1 MTTAQTPKMGSSE
14 NGEMGRHHSNRPP
27 FRSQPSS
34 SMPSTPVQ
42 YPRPLGTQSRTPSPT
57 HGLGAHTPRSTYSD
71 APKFVP
77 AHRAQSVP
85 CRFETIADRPKRRM
99 PYNDQE
105 KEVLERAIETPKEE
119 LEPHEDDKLSADM
132 RELYNRL
139 LPSVDSERRRK
150 QLVSKLDAMLRREYA
165 PSDFKVSMFG
175 SSENMLCSSDSDVD
189 ICITTSFKKLES
201 MHMLAALL
209 DRHGMQGVSCRASA
223 KVPIVK
229 LWDPELQLA
238 CDINVNNPLA
248 LENTRMIKTYVQIDS
263 RVRPLAKIV
272 KYWTKRRILNDAAF
286 GSTISSY
293 TWICMI
299 INFLQTRTPPILPTL
314 QGIANQERSIGEDG
328 KASQFADNVESLK
341 TFGAANE
348 ESLGQLLFHFFRR
361 YGHEIDYM
369 SSVISVKEG
378 RVLTREEKGWQYNHP
393 TQKEGRV
400 FLCVEE
406 PFNTDRNLGNSADN
420 YSFPGIQKEIR
431 RAFDLIAQSQDLE
444 ACCEQYEFPREKKPV
459 FQKPAPKPKPTLTRS
474 ASQSGRANAGSVNG
488 RGTPNSSRGAR
499 TPSSQRNGG
508 RRASSG
514 ALFANGRAPYTQSPP
529 LGSSAAEYISQG
541 SLHDQLY
548 QQYQYLQF
556 RQDQLRTQLAQQAQ
570 AQVQVQ
576 VQAQVL
582 AQAQAQAQA
591 ADSAGSPQAG
601 GLSHDLPSPG
611 MFDSP
616 TMAVLPRS
624 MYHYPN
630 RYPSLSSPMS
640 YSRSRDGSSTN
651 PPSPST
657 TSAVPAPRRLPHRSP
672 ASEGY
677 PSAAVR
683 SQSQPGHTIR
693 HSHVMQGMAHA
704 GYDASAAMGHQYPM
718 LRTQQ
723 GLSTHPVHP
732 GLAIYSAGGLPP
744 GTQRG
749 ETAIPKEY
757 IGYYVG
763 QSPQLS
769 PRFPAATLAQVPGF
783 HEMPQ
788 RRRRITPELA
798 VPSVVN
804 GLRHASRSPSPLGHM
819 RGFSTSV
826 APPVSAP
833 LPMQPNEQYQQPA
846 PLQPRSVEDG
856 PLIVNGSNTGG
867 TPRTRRSPDLIAQPP
882 PSQISSFQ
890 QGPEPFPSLSAQPSN
905 GLGID
910 SGDYGQSQGQGGEQ
924 SQTSTAN
931 SIVNG
936 NHYPIGHDPLTNAE
950 PPYLRNGFDGRE
962 TPQPSAHPSTS
973 SSPHMSSTTKQRSA
987 VPRLN
992 LSPSAITA
1000 TQERAQQR
1008 APDQLHESSP
1018 GCAPAAAAAAA
1029 PLLSPVAELRTPSPS
1044 ASRGVENRRALP
1056 QMNGLVRHADGA
1068 EMAKAQTE
1076 ADVDVQPLPPHLRGR
1091 ATDLVFQNG
1100 IQNGVQNGSPGRT
1113 ALLLG

>member
-1 MTTAQTPKMGSSE
+1 MTTAQTPKMGSNE

-42 YPRPLGTQSRTPSPT
+42 HPRPLGTKSRSPSPT

-71 APKFVP
+71 VPKHVST
-77 AHRAQSVP
+77 HRAQSVQ

-105 KEVLERAIETPKEE
+105 KEVLERATETPKQE

-139 LPSVDSERRRK
+139 LPSADSERRRK
-150 QLVSKLDAMLRREYA
+150 QLVSKLEALLRREYA
-165 PSDFKVSMFG
+165 PSEFKVSMFG
-175 SSENMLCSSDSDVD
+175 SSENMLCSSDSDD
-189 ICITTSFKKLES
+189 
-201 MHMLAALL
+201 
-209 DRHGMQGVSCRASA
+209 GMQGVSCRASA

-248 LENTRMIKTYVQIDS
+248 LENTRMIKTYVQIDG
-263 RVRPLAKIV
+263 RVRPLAKII

-328 KASQFADNVESLK
+328 KPSQFADNVESLK
-341 TFGAANE
+341 TFGAANN

-431 RAFDLIAQSQDLE
+431 RAFDLVAQSQDLE

-459 FQKPAPKPKPTLTRS
+459 FQKPTPKPKPTLTRS
-474 ASQSGRANAGSVNG
+474 ASQSGRANAGSVSG

-514 ALFANGRAPYTQSPP
+514 ALYANGRAPYTQSPP
-529 LGSSAAEYISQG
+529 LGSSAGEYISRG

-548 QQYQYLQF
+548 QRYQYLQYQ
-556 RQDQLRTQLAQQAQ
+556 QDKLRSQLAQQA
-570 AQVQVQ
+570 QVQ

-591 ADSAGSPQAG
+591 ADSTGSPQAG
-601 GLSHDLPSPG
+601 GLSHDLSSPG

-616 TMAVLPRS
+616 TMAMLPGS

-630 RYPSLSSPMS
+630 RYPSRSSPIS

-651 PPSPST
+651 PPSPSM
-657 TSAVPAPRRLPHRSP
+657 TSAIPASRRLPHRSP

-677 PSAAVR
+677 PSTAVR

-693 HSHVMQGMAHA
+693 HPHVMQGMAHA
-704 GYDASAAMGHQYPM
+704 G
-718 LRTQQ
+718 
-723 GLSTHPVHP
+723 
-732 GLAIYSAGGLPP
+732 
-744 GTQRG
+744 
-749 ETAIPKEY
+749 
-757 IGYYVG
+757 
-763 QSPQLS
+763 
-769 PRFPAATLAQVPGF
+769 
-783 HEMPQ
+783 
-788 RRRRITPELA
+788 
-798 VPSVVN
+798 
-804 GLRHASRSPSPLGHM
+804 
-819 RGFSTSV
+819 
-826 APPVSAP
+826 
-833 LPMQPNEQYQQPA
+833 
-846 PLQPRSVEDG
+846 
-856 PLIVNGSNTGG
+856 
-867 TPRTRRSPDLIAQPP
+867 
-882 PSQISSFQ
+882 
-890 QGPEPFPSLSAQPSN
+890 
-905 GLGID
+905 
-910 SGDYGQSQGQGGEQ
+910 
-924 SQTSTAN
+924 
-931 SIVNG
+931 
-936 NHYPIGHDPLTNAE
+936 
-950 PPYLRNGFDGRE
+950 
-962 TPQPSAHPSTS
+962 
-973 SSPHMSSTTKQRSA
+973 
-987 VPRLN
+987 
-992 LSPSAITA
+992 
-1000 TQERAQQR
+1000 
-1008 APDQLHESSP
+1008 
-1018 GCAPAAAAAAA
+1018 
-1029 PLLSPVAELRTPSPS
+1029 
-1044 ASRGVENRRALP
+1044 
-1056 QMNGLVRHADGA
+1056 
-1068 EMAKAQTE
+1068 
-1076 ADVDVQPLPPHLRGR
+1076 
-1091 ATDLVFQNG
+1091 
-1100 IQNGVQNGSPGRT
+1100 
-1113 ALLLG
+1113 